1 MVLSTGQAA
10 ADGNK
15 HDSTV
20 RESTNIAD
28 HHIFNTDIEVDEAT
42 TIVRDFKDRVITANI
57 TTGALEAEFAYSI
70 CFEVRQIRTG
80 RFLK

>member
-1 MVLSTGQAA
+1 MVLSTCQAT

-15 HDSTV
+15 HGSTV
-20 RESTNIAD
+20 RESINIAD
-28 HHIFNTDIEVDEAT
+28 HHIFNTDIEVDGAT

-57 TTGALEAEFAYSI
+57 TTGVLEADFAYSI
-70 CFEVRQIRTG
+70 CFEVRQIRAG